1 MHPEPPD
8 LSTGAPIVVREGT
21 DVTVLVAGPVIVQAI
36 EVADL
41 LAEDGI
47 SVRVVS
53 CPVIKPLN
61 AEAVRAAAEGTVGIV
76 TLEEHTVMGGFGSA
90 VLEAFAVRG
99 WRTPIL
105 PLGLEDKAT
114 HIIGGQE
121 WLRERAGLATPHV
134 QKRVAA
140 FARGA
145 A

>member
-1 MHPEPPD
+1 M
-8 LSTGAPIVVREGT
+8 
-21 DVTVLVAGPVIVQAI
+21 
-36 EVADL
+36 ADL
-41 LAEDGI
+41 LADDGL

-90 VLEAFAVRG
+90 VLEAFATRG

-121 WLRERAGLATPHV
+121 WLRERAGLATPYV
-134 QKRVAA
+134 QKRVAD